1 MTDILSNILSR
12 VSYSSLNTGLDSQAY
27 IQSKVDTLSI
37 DLPGISFGYIGNLQW
52 GPMGDY
58 REWHLFLPHPDRV
71 GGYLDSVSLGH
82 RSNSSLTVLLHEERD
97 IMKKKPEAMILTTT
111 LRLLRNAHACTSRYT
126 FLREALGPKYGDNK
140 PINLLAILK
149 TNGLDDALWAL
160 QATAQNC
167 DMVARLMAADFAAR
181 VLPIW
186 AKKYPKD
193 DRPAKAI
200 KATRDFA
207 RGKITS
213 EELAAARDA
222 VWDAMRD
229 ATRDATR
236 DAADAA
242 ARDAVWDA
250 ARDAVWD
257 ATRDAADAA
266 ARDAAWAAARV
277 AADAAGVAADAAGAA
292 EKNRQQSIFV
302 SYLLE
307 SEGAE

>member
-1 MTDILSNILSR
+1 
-12 VSYSSLNTGLDSQAY
+12 
-27 IQSKVDTLSI
+27 
-37 DLPGISFGYIGNLQW
+37 
-52 GPMGDY
+52 
-58 REWHLFLPHPDRV
+58 
-71 GGYLDSVSLGH
+71 
-82 RSNSSLTVLLHEERD
+82 
-97 IMKKKPEAMILTTT
+97 MKKKPEAIILTTT

-167 DMVARLMAADFAAR
+167 NMVARLVAADFAAR

-200 KATRDFA
+200 KAAKDFA
-207 RGKITS
+207 RGKITR
-213 EELAAARDA
+213 EELAAAG
-222 VWDAMRD
+222 
-229 ATRDATR
+229 
-236 DAADAA
+236 
-242 ARDAVWDA
+242 
-250 ARDAVWD
+250 
-257 ATRDAADAA
+257 AA
-266 ARDAAWAAARV
+266 ARDAAWDAAWDAARAAAVAAAWAAAR
-277 AADAAGVAADAAGAA
+277 DAARDAAWDAAWAAARDAARDAAWDAAWAAAWAA
-292 EKNRQQSIFV
+292 EKNRQIAIFV